1 MARRIMTAMA
11 MIVGGALL
19 IVLAVAGY
27 WWLRP
32 NGSQVNPAL
41 GVEVWPAVQDGLHNS
56 NTHLIYWSDAFY
68 LVHARS
74 RFHMG
79 NDESRLVVLR
89 SADARAWEELAV
101 LDMPDAD
108 IRDPKFAAIG
118 DRLLLYALP
127 NNGFEPEPY
136 GTVVSISMDGANWSP
151 FADVGEPGW
160 LLWEPKSPD
169 GGATWYA
176 TAYWHEH
183 GRSALFRSA
192 DGLTW
197 QHVSDIHSGDRNDET
212 ANEFLSDGRM
222 LVTARLEG
230 DDRAWHQGS
239 KNAATLLAVAAP
251 PFTEWD
257 TTRSLTT
264 RLDGPALFT
273 HNGRVYAVGRYDPE
287 GRDKWYGMS
296 SLLGRKRTALYEVR
310 PDALIYL
317 SDLPSAGDT
326 SYAGVVIKDDDLYI
340 SYYTSD
346 VRRDY
351 AWLLGAVMPSDIYI
365 ARVSLERLEQAA
377 EDATTDFTPL
387 SYSDDD
393 TDYEEEESSA
403 DYADSL
409 Q

>member
-1 MARRIMTAMA
+1 MARRILTF
-11 MIVGGALL
+11 VGLGLAVSLAA
-19 IVLAVAGY
+19 VLALAGY
-27 WWLRP
+27 WLLRP
-32 NGSQVNPAL
+32 NRAQVDPAL
-41 GVEVWPAVQDGLHNS
+41 GAEVWPVVRDGLHNS
-56 NTHLIYWSDAFY
+56 NTHLIHWRDHFY

-79 NDESRLVVLR
+79 NDESRLVVWR
-89 SADARAWEELAV
+89 SADARVWEELAV
-101 LDMPDAD
+101 LDMPEAD
-108 IRDPKFAAIG
+108 IRDPKLAVIG
-118 DRLLLYALP
+118 GRLFLYALP

-136 GTVVSISMDGANWSP
+136 GTVVSTSDDGVNWTP
-151 FADVGEPGW
+151 FEQVAEPGW

-183 GRSALFRSA
+183 GRSALVRST
-192 DGLTW
+192 DGLAW
-197 QHVSDIHSGDRNDET
+197 ERVSDIHQGDRNDET
-212 ANEFLSDGRM
+212 ANEFLPDGRM

-251 PFTEWD
+251 PYTDWS

-273 HNGRVYAVGRYDPE
+273 YNGRVYAAGRYDPE
-287 GRDKWYGMS
+287 GREKWYGMS
-296 SLLGRKRTALYEVR
+296 SLLGRKRTALYEVT

-326 SYAGVVIKDDDLYI
+326 SYAGVVLKDGYAYI
-340 SYYTSD
+340 SYYSSD

-351 AWLLGAVMPSDIYI
+351 AWLLGAVMGSDVLM
-365 ARVSLERLEQAA
+365 ARVPLGNLEAVA
-377 EDATTDFTPL
+377 ER
-387 SYSDDD
+387 
-393 TDYEEEESSA
+393 
-403 DYADSL
+403 
-409 Q
+409 

>member
-1 MARRIMTAMA
+1 MARRIMRAVA
-11 MIVGGALL
+11 VVVGGALL
-19 IVLAVAGY
+19 VAGGVAGT
-27 WWLRP
+27 WLLRP
-32 NGSQVNPAL
+32 NGSRVDPAL
-41 GVEVWPAVQDGLHNS
+41 AVEVWPAVQDGQHNS
-56 NTHLIYWSDAFY
+56 NTHLIYWRDAFY

-79 NDESRLVVLR
+79 NDASRLVVRR
-89 SADARAWEELAV
+89 SADARAWEEIAV

-108 IRDPKFAAIG
+108 IRDPKFAPIG
-118 DRLLLYALP
+118 DRLFLYALP
-127 NNGFEPEPY
+127 NRGFEPEPY
-136 GTVVSISMDGANWSP
+136 GTVVATSADGASWTP
-151 FADVGEPGW
+151 FADVGQPGW
-160 LLWEPKSPD
+160 LLWEPKSAD
-169 GGATWYA
+169 GGRTWYA
-176 TAYWHEH
+176 TGYWHEH

-192 DGLTW
+192 DGLAW
-197 QHVSDIHSGDRNDET
+197 EQVSTIHSGDRNDET
-212 ANEFLSDGRM
+212 ANAFLTDGRM

-239 KNAATLLAVAAP
+239 KRAATLLAVAAP
-251 PFTEWD
+251 PYTEWA

-326 SYAGVVIKDDDLYI
+326 SYAGAVVRGDELTI

-351 AWLLGAVMPSDIYI
+351 PWLLGAVLPSDVYV
-365 ARVSLERLEQAA
+365 ARLSLARLEGVADA
-377 EDATTDFTPL
+377 ESTDFTN
-387 SYSDDD
+387 D
-393 TDYEEEESSA
+393 TD
-403 DYADSL
+403 
-409 Q
+409 